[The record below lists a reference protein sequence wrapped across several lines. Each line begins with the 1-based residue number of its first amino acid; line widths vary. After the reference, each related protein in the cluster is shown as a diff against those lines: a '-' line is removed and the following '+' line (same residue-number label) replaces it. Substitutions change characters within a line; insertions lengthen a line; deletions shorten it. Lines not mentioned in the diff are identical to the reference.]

1 MSQAFVREQEN
12 EWLGDV
18 APDVNALMRF
28 LSRETGERVIEVKSY
43 QHSKE
48 KRTVHEMS
56 NGFTYAL
63 DMDNRWYIVG

>member
-18 APDVNALMRF
+18 APNINALVRF
-28 LSRETGERVIEVKSY
+28 LSRENGSRVNEIKKYFHEKERREVY
-43 QHSKE
+43 
-48 KRTVHEMS
+48 EMS

-63 DMDNRWYIVG
+63 DMDNRWFVVS